1 MINNKLINFKLSR
14 EDFLTEVTANKAIL
28 NTIIILIILITEL

>member
-28 NTIIILIILITEL
+28 NTIISGKIINYL